1 MKNIST
7 ALIFVLLLV
16 SCKGNTIFEE
26 PIDLIPKDSMVLV
39 LKDLYLASAAKG
51 VKNKQQQKRVSYMP
65 LVYNKHKIDS
75 MRFSTSNFYYISKVD
90 VYQPMINE
98 VMSLLEK
105 EKAVYANL
113 KKKKDSIL
121 TDSIAKI
128 NKIILPS
135 FTKKRLD
142 LAKASKIQLAIIG
155 WRSFVTLNS
164 LD

>member
-1 MKNIST
+1 MMKNIST

-65 LVYNKHKIDS
+65 LVYHKHKIDS

-128 NKIILPS
+128 NKTIEAN
-135 FTKKRLD
+135 KKKMRISEGFE
-142 LAKASKIQLAIIG
+142 KKITSY
-155 WRSFVTLNS
+155 RKKLN
-164 LD
+164 